1 MILSIEK
8 ALVVDDDAL
17 MREFVVETLIR
28 EGVHVTQAGNGLEGR
43 KLLEERVF
51 DIAFIDLKMP
61 GLDGLQL
68 LKHIKNADIE
78 TLPIIIT
85 AFGTVEK
92 AVEAMREGAY
102 DFLMKPFSPEQVEII
117 LKRAREW
124 VALQAQNTY
133 LQEEL
138 GWKLPRGRE
147 FLGQSPAFEQLTQ
160 SIAKVAKSNSSVLIS
175 GETGTGKE
183 LVALA
188 IHAMSERNAQPF
200 IRLNCAAVPD
210 TLMDSE
216 LFGHEK
222 GAFTSAVSTRVGRF
236 ELAHKGTI
244 LLDEISEMPLPVQS
258 KLLRVLQERE
268 FERVGGS
275 RTIKVDCR
283 VIATTNRDLKSY
295 VQEGKFRQDLYF
307 RLNVV
312 PIALPSLRERREDIP
327 LLANS
332 FLERFSLEK
341 GPKGRNLS
349 FAAEVLQAFQ
359 AYSWPGN
366 VRELENIVER
376 LVVME
381 EGPVIGVSA
390 IPSELRHEA
399 GAVPREAVPAEQHVT
414 GAVEQ
419 EQPVAQPDAQSHA
432 LPKETPSES
441 QIFNLSE
448 IERMAIIRA
457 LQATGGNRTKSAELL
472 NISIR
477 TLRNKLNEYR
487 QQQLLPQ
494 ELMS

>member
-1 MILSIEK
+1 MILSIET
-8 ALVVDDDAL
+8 ALVVDDDVL
-17 MREFVVETLIR
+17 MREFVVETLLR
-28 EGVHVTQAGNGLEGR
+28 EGIQVTQAGNGLEGR
-43 KLLEERVF
+43 KLLEEKAF
-51 DIAFIDLKMP
+51 DIAFLDLKMP

-68 LKHIKNADIE
+68 LKHMKTAGVE
-78 TLPIIIT
+78 TLPVIIT

-92 AVEAMREGAY
+92 AVEAMRAGAY

-138 GWKLPRGRE
+138 GWKLPRGRQ
-147 FLGQSPAFEQLTQ
+147 FLGQSRAFENLTQ
-160 SIAKVAKSNSSVLIS
+160 AIAKVAKSNSSVLLS

-188 IHAMSERNAQPF
+188 IHAMSDRSGQPF

-222 GAFTSAVSTRVGRF
+222 GAFTSAVSMRVGRF

-244 LLDEISEMPLPVQS
+244 LLDEISEMPLGVQS

-275 RTIKVDCR
+275 RTIRVDCR
-283 VIATTNRDLKSY
+283 VIATTNRDLKAY

-312 PIALPSLRERREDIP
+312 PIAIPPLRERPEDIP

-332 FLERFSLEK
+332 FLERFCLEK
-341 GPKGRNLS
+341 GPKGRKLS
-349 FAAEVLQAFQ
+349 FSADVLNAFR
-359 AYSWPGN
+359 AYAWPGN
-366 VRELENIVER
+366 VRELENLVER
-376 LVVME
+376 LAVME
-381 EGPVIGVSA
+381 DGPEIGLQA
-390 IPSELRHEA
+390 IPEEILRAAPPTGMTPVSSSTAALAREVCAPAPTDQQAPPAATTDELNK
-399 GAVPREAVPAEQHVT
+399 VF
-414 GAVEQ
+414 
-419 EQPVAQPDAQSHA
+419 S
-432 LPKETPSES
+432 LP
-441 QIFNLSE
+441 E
-448 IERMAIIRA
+448 IERLTIIRA
-457 LQATGGNRTKSAELL
+457 LEATGGNRTKSAELL

-487 QQQLLPQ
+487 QQNALPQ
-494 ELMS
+494 QFVS